1 MRRGDLMRGLI
12 LAIAFGG
19 ADALSALTNSQGSGI
34 AGIWLPGGIGLAGL
48 LLWGIRLWPAIALGA
63 VVAAPAYGALGAATI
78 PVIAANVLA
87 IMVAAWAIRALG
99 ADPRLGRL
107 GDVARFALGCL
118 VGAVP
123 FGVLGITALLTLG
136 PRDPGSTGGLVALW
150 LLSTITG
157 FIIVGGALTVLAL
170 RLRHPLARQRIIE
183 VCALATATAVFAWMA
198 FVAGWGVALLPL
210 ILTTALLAGRGGP
223 RGAALASLIFF
234 GFASWTVVAGGG
246 PFGGGTVLTRSLT
259 YQTAVILIGIGLQAI
274 GAIGSGEPGSAP
286 ATPSRSLALGLLV
299 GGAMSLGLS
308 EAVVAPEIILV
319 AKKPQITL
327 LSMTIAL
334 IVVIGALAGTGLRG
348 HVRTLRVAG
357 HRFWVFAVVAGL
369 AVFGAEELFLMAL
382 TSIPVIEAVVLASIA
397 PILLLIVGVARREV
411 RPSLLLS
418 VGLIAVLGGFYCL
431 TPGQTWLGGIGAA
444 GVWLAAASSACTAVA
459 LLAMAACR
467 PRATS
472 GPVALVLFGS
482 ATVAAL
488 ALCLALGIVP
498 GGIVFSREE
507 VMGGVLYMA
516 LAGALIPIVVATWAV
531 PLLGATRVAAFEVLA
546 PAIAVVAA
554 LAWGEASVDG
564 WTVAGVAL
572 VVAGLVIGLRT
583 HAGAH
588 DDAHGPPEPQFFS
601 HS

>member
-63 VVAAPAYGALGAATI
+63 VAAAPAYGALGAATI

-87 IMVAAWAIRALG
+87 IMAAAWAIRGLG

-107 GDVARFALGCL
+107 SDVARFALGCL

-150 LLSTITG
+150 LLSTVTG
-157 FIIVGGALTVLAL
+157 FIIVGGAITVLTL
-170 RLRHPLARQRIIE
+170 RRRHPLARQRIIE
-183 VCALATATAVFAWMA
+183 VGALATATALFAWMA
-198 FVAGWGVALLPL
+198 FVAGSGVALLPL

-234 GFASWTVVAGGG
+234 GFASWTVVEGGG

-259 YQTAVILIGIGLQAI
+259 YQTAVILIGVGLQAI

-286 ATPSRSLALGLLV
+286 DTPSRSLALGLLV
-299 GGAMSLGLS
+299 GGAVSLGIS
-308 EAVVAPEIILV
+308 EAVVSPELILV
-319 AKKPQITL
+319 AKKAQITL

-348 HVRTLRVAG
+348 HVRTLRRARG
-357 HRFWVFAVVAGL
+357 RLWIPAVVAGL
-369 AVFGAEELFLMAL
+369 AVFGAEELFLLAL

-411 RPSLLLS
+411 RPSLLLT
-418 VGLIAVLGGFYCL
+418 VGLLAVLGGFYCL
-431 TPGQTWLGGIGAA
+431 TPGQTWLGGISAP

-459 LLAMAACR
+459 LLALGVCR
-467 PRATS
+467 PHSSA
-472 GPVALVLFGS
+472 GPVSLLVFASAMVAALVLCIS
-482 ATVAAL
+482 Q
-488 ALCLALGIVP
+488 GIVP
-498 GGIVFSREE
+498 GEIVFEREE
-507 VMGGVLYMA
+507 LMGGALYVSI
-516 LAGALIPIVVATWAV
+516 AGALIPIVVATWAV

-546 PAIAVVAA
+546 PVVAVGAA
-554 LAWGEASVDG
+554 LAWGEAAINA
-564 WTVAGVAL
+564 WTVAGVTL
-572 VVAGLVIGLRT
+572 VVVGLAIGWRAHVGS
-583 HAGAH
+583 HA
-588 DDAHGPPEPQFFS
+588 DAHGPPEPRFFS